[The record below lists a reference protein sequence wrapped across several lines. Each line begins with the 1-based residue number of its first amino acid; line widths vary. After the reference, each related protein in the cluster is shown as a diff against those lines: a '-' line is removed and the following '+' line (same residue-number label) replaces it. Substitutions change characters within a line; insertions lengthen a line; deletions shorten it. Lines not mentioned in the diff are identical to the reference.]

1 MIETELKFTLDAAG
15 EARLRRHPAF
25 EAMRL
30 APRRTRE
37 LVSIYFDTPEQALA
51 AAGISLRLRKVGRR
65 WIQTIKRRAGAV
77 GEGLFSNHETECAAP
92 GGRLVLTGAD
102 PAFAAVAAA
111 RGETPLAPLFETRVR
126 RVIEHLSAPGGG
138 EVELALDRGSIV
150 AGERTAPIL
159 EAELELKAGDTGAV
173 FEVARVLFDRG
184 PVRLAATNKSARGY
198 ALVRGD
204 VADGPLAPRMAG
216 DVECDPSASVETVA
230 RDVLRDCFAQ
240 ISRNMVLVAES
251 EMVEGPHQLRVGLRR
266 LRTAFKVFSPSFGG
280 DAAAPLNDEARRL
293 GQVVSGLRDLDVL
306 IGDVVKLA
314 ELGLDDTARDALL
327 AALREMRAARRA
339 EVRVALA
346 APEAVGFLFDLGRFI
361 EARGWLA
368 PSDYDQTTRLAAPI
382 AEVAPT
388 ILAAR
393 RRKAMKLGRDVE
405 SLDSEA
411 LHTLR
416 KELKTLRY
424 AAEMFDSLFPA
435 RKVGGY
441 LRALKDIQDSFG
453 SMTDAAM
460 AEIWLT
466 GPKAPGHASP
476 SAQRAAGWVLGAL
489 AAKVRNDRPNLFERW
504 QRLAKADPF
513 WS

>member
-1 MIETELKFTLDAAG
+1 
-15 EARLRRHPAF
+15 
-25 EAMRL
+25 
-30 APRRTRE
+30 
-37 LVSIYFDTPEQALA
+37 
-51 AAGISLRLRKVGRR
+51 
-65 WIQTIKRRAGAV
+65 
-77 GEGLFSNHETECAAP
+77 
-92 GGRLVLTGAD
+92 
-102 PAFAAVAAA
+102 
-111 RGETPLAPLFETRVR
+111 
-126 RVIEHLSAPGGG
+126 
-138 EVELALDRGSIV
+138 
-150 AGERTAPIL
+150 
-159 EAELELKAGDTGAV
+159 
-173 FEVARVLFDRG
+173 
-184 PVRLAATNKSARGY
+184 
-198 ALVRGD
+198 
-204 VADGPLAPRMAG
+204 
-216 DVECDPSASVETVA
+216 
-230 RDVLRDCFAQ
+230 
-240 ISRNMVLVAES
+240 MVLVAES

-424 AAEMFDSLFPA
+424 AAEMFDGLFPV

-476 SAQRAAGWVLGAL
+476 SAQRAAGWVLGVL